1 MNSSEETR
9 SLFSKWRQE
18 QAKFDVIYK
27 GPSLGFGFRCLV
39 AKISDKGVVSLAE
52 REPTPESPASIL
64 VQFRLAEIASFVSD
78 DLGKF
83 NLSEEMRF
91 MVKSSVAGS
100 WIFTFKNGER
110 LVMHKQV
117 SAA

>member
-1 MNSSEETR
+1 M
-9 SLFSKWRQE
+9 
-18 QAKFDVIYK
+18 
-27 GPSLGFGFRCLV
+27 
-39 AKISDKGVVSLAE
+39 
-52 REPTPESPASIL
+52 
-64 VQFRLAEIASFVSD
+64 QFRFAEIASFVSD

-91 MVKSSVAGS
+91 MDKSSVAGS